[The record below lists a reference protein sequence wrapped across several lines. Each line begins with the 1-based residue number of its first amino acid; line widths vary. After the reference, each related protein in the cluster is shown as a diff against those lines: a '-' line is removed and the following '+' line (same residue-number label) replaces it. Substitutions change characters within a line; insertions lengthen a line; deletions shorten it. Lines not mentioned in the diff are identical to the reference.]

1 MCGRIVVVDSKDSK
15 WRGLHAGV
23 GSLLIAFVFLSV
35 KKLVIDIK
43 IKTKFV
49 KEETMVGR
57 KFAINAED

>member
-1 MCGRIVVVDSKDSK
+1 M
-15 WRGLHAGV
+15 GLHAGV

-43 IKTKFV
+43 IKIKFV